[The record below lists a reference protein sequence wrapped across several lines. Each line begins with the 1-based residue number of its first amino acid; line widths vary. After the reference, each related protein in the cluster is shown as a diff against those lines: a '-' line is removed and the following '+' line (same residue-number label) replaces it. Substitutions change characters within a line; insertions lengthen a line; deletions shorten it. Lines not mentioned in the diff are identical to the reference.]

1 MGTMIGQPKK
11 EKIMQM
17 VGALIGDHLD
27 EINDAYAKTED
38 GLSIGFTVKIK
49 PHPQAGNQIDA
60 GINFVESRVKDTITD
75 AVDEHQLMMFEIP
88 DQGQAVGSE

>member
-1 MGTMIGQPKK
+1 MGTMIGQPTK
-11 EKIMQM
+11 EKIQAM
-17 VGALIGDHLD
+17 VGGLIGDHLD
-27 EINDAYAKTED
+27 EINEAYRKCED

-75 AVDEHQLMMFEIP
+75 AIDEHQLLMFEAK
-88 DQGQAVGSE
+88 GGA